1 MNIILY
7 REFIIES
14 QIENINESINFSNFE
29 KIIKNVIKSDNF
41 MPSLKRIWDKIRYN
55 SKLTYI
61 FISILIFSCGMNKK
75 IILDSFEQTPE
86 LINAI
91 KSVEQSKSPELTS
104 LSYKDKQSTTHKVS
118 KNETLYSISKLYNI
132 KPSDLIDR
140 NKLTSNTIT
149 PNQILQIPTQEEID
163 TYRQKDI
170 SGVDKNGFL
179 NNKFIIKK
187 WIKELEHGDINK
199 INAIVLHR
207 TDTRN
212 LKGTLNGF
220 KKRRVGTHFLVD
232 FDGTIYQTASLNKFT
247 AHILNIRSKGFQNDT
262 CSKEEKEKIKDI
274 HMSGFNPRKLHAYE
288 LKKSYPN
295 RYPYN
300 KDAVGIEVMGD
311 FSGDKWED
319 LTPKQIESVKLLVN
333 LLKCEYDLT
342 QDDIYTHEEISYKT
356 ENEGG
361 DILKAIR

>member
-1 MNIILY
+1 MNIKSY

-29 KIIKNVIKSDNF
+29 KLIGNIMKSDNF
-41 MPSLKRIWDKIRYN
+41 MPLLKKIWDKIKYN

-61 FISILIFSCGMNKK
+61 FISILIFSCGLNKK
-75 IILDSFEQTPE
+75 AILDSFEQTPE

-91 KSVEQSKSPELTS
+91 KSVEQSKSPDLTS
-104 LSYKDKQSTTHKVS
+104 LSYKDNQHKVS

-132 KPSDLIDR
+132 KPSDLIDKNR
-140 NKLTSNTIT
+140 LTSNTIT

-163 TYRQKDI
+163 TYKQKDI
-170 SGVDKNGFL
+170 LGVDKNGFL
-179 NNKFIIKK
+179 NNKFIVKK

-199 INAIVLHR
+199 INAIILHR
-207 TDTRN
+207 TATKDV
-212 LKGTLNGF
+212 KGTLNGF
-220 KKRRVGTHFLVD
+220 KKRRVGTHFLVG

-247 AHILNIRSKGFQNDT
+247 AHILNIKSKGYENGT

-274 HMSGFNPRKLHAYE
+274 GWNPRKLHVHE
-288 LKKSYPN
+288 LKKSYPT

-311 FSGDKWED
+311 FSGDKWDE

-333 LLKCEYDLT
+333 LLKGEYDLT
-342 QDDIYTHEEISYKT
+342 YDDIYTHEEISYKQ
-356 ENEGG
+356 EGEGG
-361 DILKAIR
+361 DILKAITK